1 MSEKDSILTVEVMDS
16 DGSIFTLH
24 EVCLRGE
31 CHAEFVIKLVSYGII
46 APVEPATEV
55 RQWMF
60 DVAALA
66 RLHKA
71 LRLQRDLKMNLPGLA
86 MSLEL
91 LDEVQDM
98 RKEMERVKRQ
108 LRQLTGEW

>member
-1 MSEKDSILTVEVMDS
+1 MSDRNSILTVEVMDEN
-16 DGSIFTLH
+16 GSTFTLH
-24 EVCLRGE
+24 EVCERGE
-31 CHAEFVIKLVSYGII
+31 CHAEFVIKLVNYGII
-46 APVEPATEV
+46 APLEPAAEA
-55 RQWMF
+55 RQWLF

-71 LRLQRDLKMNLPGLA
+71 RRLQRDLKMNLPGLA

-98 RKEMERVKRQ
+98 RREVERLSRQ
-108 LRQLTGEW
+108 LQQLTDE